1 MKRLL
6 ALALWFY
13 AGWTMGALIDFVA
26 GNYGVTVGPALAPIL
41 ATAAAAIVAGDPR
54 GLIWG
59 RHAASKSPATSKRIA
74 TTVSPSTQTTA

>member
-1 MKRLL
+1 MKRLV

-26 GNYGVTVGPALAPIL
+26 GGYGVTVGPALAPIL
-41 ATAAAAIVAGDPR
+41 ATAAAALVAGDPR

-59 RHAASKSPATSKRIA
+59 RREASASRATSKSIA
-74 TTVSPSTQTTA
+74 TAVSPSTPTTA